1 MAEGDRSRAA
11 GPRSARRARPR
22 KRREDHRRQGSA
34 RRRPAQAGTTVGGGQ
49 GVFARRRLS
58 SRRDVAR
65 SLHRQDDHGHPHR
78 QNFRD
83 YLRNG
88 PEATAVA
95 AYSTRARPG
104 APVSVPIA
112 WEELSDSLR
121 SDSYNLDNIR
131 ERLSQLVQDPWR
143 GYYTLQ
149 QRITAKAMRSFKLT

>member
-1 MAEGDRSRAA
+1 M
-11 GPRSARRARPR
+11 
-22 KRREDHRRQGSA
+22 
-34 RRRPAQAGTTVGGGQ
+34 
-49 GVFARRRLS
+49 
-58 SRRDVAR
+58 
-65 SLHRQDDHGHPHR
+65 
-78 QNFRD
+78 D

-95 AYSTRARPG
+95 AYSTRAKPG

-112 WEELSDSLR
+112 WEELSESLR

-143 GYYTLQ
+143 DYYTLQ